1 MAKENRKSRVG
12 QVTSNRMHETVVVS
26 VAWQKKHPIYRKGI
40 KQITKFYVHDANN
53 ACKLGDRVR
62 IEETRP
68 ISKIKRWRVLEILER
83 HEVAEVKPVD
93 LDEGLLTEEKY
104 VQSDSDEDVPT
115 VESDAKADPEDNT

>member
-12 QVTSNRMHETVVVS
+12 EVTSSLMNKTVVVS
-26 VAWQKKHPIYRKGI
+26 VGWQKKHLIYRKGI

-53 ACKLGDRVR
+53 VCKLGDRVR

-68 ISKIKRWRVLEILER
+68 ISKNKRWRVLEILEQ

-104 VQSDSDEDVPT
+104 VQSDSDEDVPA
-115 VESDAKADPEDNT
+115 VESDATADSEDNT

>member
-12 QVTSNRMHETVVVS
+12 EVTSSLMDKTVVVS
-26 VAWQKKHPIYRKGI
+26 VGWQKKHPIYRKGI

-53 ACKLGDRVR
+53 VCKLGDRVR

-68 ISKIKRWRVLEILER
+68 ISKVKRWRVLEILEQ
-83 HEVAEVKPVD
+83 HEIAEVKPVD

-104 VQSDSDEDVPT
+104 VQSDLDEDAPA
-115 VESDAKADPEDNT
+115 VESDAKADSEDNT